1 MVYLDYRFVYVKLP
15 FMLWFAGYLMG
26 EYFKTGSTGKKPRL
40 GLPRPSLCPRCS
52 ARRCWS
58 SNRLLK
64 NYASRRNTRFFPEND
79 LPLADPRA
87 MIENKKV
94 CVVLPAY
101 NAARTLQATLDQI
114 DRSIADEIIIVDDG
128 STDATREL
136 VRQFGLKYAFHENNY
151 GYGGNQKTCYTLAL
165 ATGADIVVMLHPDYQ
180 YEPRLLPALAG
191 MISSGIYDVAIASRI
206 LGKGALRGG
215 MPLYKYAAN
224 RLLTFIQNILIG
236 QKLSEYHSGYRAF
249 TRQVLETLP
258 LAANSDN
265 FIFDNQILVQCHYWK
280 FTMAEISCP
289 TKYFAGASSIN
300 FFRSLRYGFG
310 TLAVSLAYCTARMG
324 LWTPNYLNLATA
336 GRHKLSTDLIARR
349 ICDTNILY
357 NKTPGH

>member
-1 MVYLDYRFVYVKLP
+1 LENVRPQV
-15 FMLWFAGYLMG
+15 
-26 EYFKTGSTGKKPRL
+26 EKTS
-40 GLPRPSLCPRCS
+40 
-52 ARRCWS
+52 
-58 SNRLLK
+58 
-64 NYASRRNTRFFPEND
+64 
-79 LPLADPRA
+79 
-87 MIENKKV
+87 MIGNQRV

-101 NAARTLQATLDQI
+101 NAARTLQATLNQI
-114 DRSIADEIIIVDDG
+114 DRSIADEIIVVDDA

-180 YEPRLLPALAG
+180 YEPRLLAALAG
-191 MISSGIYDVAIASRI
+191 MVSSGIYDVAIASRI

-224 RLLTFIQNILIG
+224 RFLTFVQNVLIG

-249 TRQVLETLP
+249 ARKVLETLP

-280 FTMAEISCP
+280 FAIAEISCP

-310 TLAVSLAYCTARMG
+310 TLAVSLAYRTARMG
-324 LWTPNYLNLATA
+324 LWTPSYLDLAAA
-336 GRHKLSTDLIARR
+336 GRHKLSIGLIEQRVGE
-349 ICDTNILY
+349 TNILY
-357 NKTPGH
+357 NKAPGH